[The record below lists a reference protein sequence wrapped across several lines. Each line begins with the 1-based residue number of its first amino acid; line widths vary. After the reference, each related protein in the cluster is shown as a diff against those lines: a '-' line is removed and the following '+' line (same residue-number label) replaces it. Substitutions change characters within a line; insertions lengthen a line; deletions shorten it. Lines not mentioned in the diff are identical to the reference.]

1 MFGRVS
7 VRGCLFAT
15 LLATSGCGGDRG
27 VEPTAPSSPGNPPL
41 SLKIS
46 GVPASLAPGA
56 STQLRAEATLA
67 DGTTRQCAASWSVSD
82 TRVATVDA
90 AGLLTGGIT
99 GYVTVMGACE
109 GLTVTAD
116 TKTSAVCP
124 YRLVIVAVDGEVETE
139 FGVAATLEFLDGP
152 RAGERIQ
159 TGSVFNAVASNT
171 VWPVRVRL
179 TADSY
184 ETTDFVLA
192 ETTGTRRNKTSSLFD
207 FRLPMTF
214 RPDPLTDTYVRTM
227 SRSEMEIAH
236 PFAVAVPGL
245 VEVRTWWSVDYNDIL
260 HVELWCAGQLLRA
273 VSQRFGSNGDG
284 FGHTVATP
292 GACELRLRQS
302 KSDANTRYRVAIR
315 YRR

>member
-99 GYVTVMGACE
+99 GYVTVTAACE
-109 GLTVTAD
+109 GLAVAAD
-116 TKTSAVCP
+116 TKTSAACP
-124 YRLVIVAVDGEVETE
+124 YSLVIVAVDREVRTE

-152 RAGERIQ
+152 RAGERAF
-159 TGSVFNAVASNT
+159 TPAACST
-171 VWPVRVRL
+171 P
-179 TADSY
+179 
-184 ETTDFVLA
+184 
-192 ETTGTRRNKTSSLFD
+192 
-207 FRLPMTF
+207 
-214 RPDPLTDTYVRTM
+214 
-227 SRSEMEIAH
+227 SRA
-236 PFAVAVPGL
+236 
-245 VEVRTWWSVDYNDIL
+245 
-260 HVELWCAGQLLRA
+260 
-273 VSQRFGSNGDG
+273 
-284 FGHTVATP
+284 
-292 GACELRLRQS
+292 
-302 KSDANTRYRVAIR
+302 TRYGRCAFVDCR
-315 YRR
+315 QL